1 MTNAPVFNLKA
12 SNIDFDSDEA
22 LQAELDKVGN
32 GKWFDAPGNYDLVIS
47 SAEFHK
53 NKDTGDI
60 FCKGD
65 STWFNVK
72 LTLTAADERTID
84 HWIQVPTTSLKFGEK
99 GTLAVFK
106 KFQEFLI
113 GIGEVVTIPKLQTL
127 LEKYFAD
134 PKKLVGQ
141 KVNVDIGYEGPF
153 VAKAAD
159 SDEYVVMVKG
169 QPLKDEGVEVRMP
182 DRGSA
187 VQYAKSQ
194 GIEPSFIR
202 ILKFT
207 AKKPAKALKAAS
219 ADW

>member
-1 MTNAPVFNLKA
+1 MSASPVFNLKA
-12 SNIDFDSDEA
+12 SNINFDSDEA
-22 LQAELDKVGN
+22 LQAEIAKGG
-32 GKWFDAPGNYDLVIS
+32 GKFFDSPCNVDLVIA

-60 FCKGD
+60 YCKGD

-72 LTLTAADERTID
+72 ITLKAADERSID
-84 HWIQVPTTSLKFGEK
+84 HWIQVPTSKLEFGEK
-99 GTLAVFK
+99 KTLAVFR

-113 GIGEVVTIPKLQTL
+113 GLGEVVTIAKLQVL

-134 PKKLVGQ
+134 PSKLVGQ
-141 KVNVDIGYEGPF
+141 KVNCDLGYEGPF

-159 SDEYVVMVKG
+159 SEEFVVIVKG
-169 QPLKDEGVEVRMP
+169 QPMKDEGVEVRMP

-202 ILKFT
+202 VLKFT
-207 AKKPAKALKAAS
+207 AKKAAKKGKAES
-219 ADW
+219 TDW